1 MATSRRH
8 LLQCAALALVG
19 ASGLARAQ
27 DAATFPQRPI
37 RLLFSSS
44 PGGLM
49 DAAARLVGD
58 RLASAWG
65 HPVVVEA
72 RPGANGLIAA
82 TTLAAAKPDGYTLL
96 CTNSGLLQASLFQ
109 PANSPLQLADLTPV
123 FMLGIM
129 DGVLSVHSAVPA
141 RTVQELISL
150 VKAAPGTF
158 SFGSTG
164 QGSAGHLSGLMLN
177 KVAGTDFVHVPYK
190 GEPPAL
196 QDLMAGQIPVAIT
209 TVGGAARGAASGKVR
224 PLAILG
230 TRRLQA
236 LPGVPTLAEAGV
248 DDRAAL
254 GGWVGFFAPKAM
266 PRELLGKISAEMVR
280 IALAPEFRAKAL
292 ELGFESPP
300 MGASEF
306 AAFVRADVQKWANAV
321 RETGYKHQLG

>member
-1 MATSRRH
+1 M
-8 LLQCAALALVG
+8 
-19 ASGLARAQ
+19 
-27 DAATFPQRPI
+27 
-37 RLLFSSS
+37 
-44 PGGLM
+44 
-49 DAAARLVGD
+49 
-58 RLASAWG
+58 
-65 HPVVVEA
+65 
-72 RPGANGLIAA
+72 
-82 TTLAAAKPDGYTLL
+82 
-96 CTNSGLLQASLFQ
+96 
-109 PANSPLQLADLTPV
+109 
-123 FMLGIM
+123 
-129 DGVLSVHSAVPA
+129 
-141 RTVQELISL
+141 
-150 VKAAPGTF
+150 
-158 SFGSTG
+158 
-164 QGSAGHLSGLMLN
+164 
-177 KVAGTDFVHVPYK
+177 
-190 GEPPAL
+190 
-196 QDLMAGQIPVAIT
+196 
-209 TVGGAARGAASGKVR
+209 R